1 MPQKPTY
8 NSKNVFKT
16 KKLTEIEKKY
26 CSCLMKVL
34 NNISI
39 GNSRKVKKN
48 KKKKISKKNKKN
60 SIRKIGPYGICTKS
74 VYGSRN
80 IVRDKVVNCKEY
92 YDFSKYPV
100 KLLKKYAKLKKFKG
114 VDKLRKKE
122 LISILKNYSQK

>member
-39 GNSRKVKKN
+39 GNSKKVKKN
-48 KKKKISKKNKKN
+48 KKKKNK
-60 SIRKIGPYGICTKS
+60 
-74 VYGSRN
+74 
-80 IVRDKVVNCKEY
+80 
-92 YDFSKYPV
+92 
-100 KLLKKYAKLKKFKG
+100 
-114 VDKLRKKE
+114 
-122 LISILKNYSQK
+122 

>member
-1 MPQKPTY
+1 MPKKRSY

-39 GNSRKVKKN
+39 PNTRKVKKN
-48 KKKKISKKNKKN
+48 NKKKNSKKNK
-60 SIRKIGPYGICTKS
+60 RKTGPYGICTKS

-80 IVRDKVVNCKEY
+80 IVRNKVVNCKEY

-122 LISILKNYSQK
+122 LISILKKNSQK

>member
-1 MPQKPTY
+1 MPKKLTY
-8 NSKNVFKT
+8 KSKNVLKT
-16 KKLTEIEKKY
+16 EKLTEIEKKY

-39 GNSRKVKKN
+39 PNTRKVKNNKN
-48 KKKKISKKNKKN
+48 TK
-60 SIRKIGPYGICTKS
+60 RKIGPYGICTKS

-114 VDKLRKKE
+114 VDKLIKKE
-122 LISILKNYSQK
+122 LISILKKYSQK